1 MVVRLPSHQLFNGMV
16 CAIVYCELMV
26 GAWMF
31 IALPE
36 HKVIHQQEEPPMEI
50 RSPFEKDTDGCD
62 TDTGLCE
69 ELFI

>member
-1 MVVRLPSHQLFNGMV
+1 
-16 CAIVYCELMV
+16 MV